1 MLKVL
6 YFFQKVY
13 GVNKMAKV
21 AISQKG
27 QLVIPKKFREKY
39 KIKPKTYLEL
49 IDTGNGIAL
58 IPTSDDPISFSKGML
73 KETNVSTKTLL
84 ESKRLDKEL
93 EEKKVKRQ
101 KSG

>member
-1 MLKVL
+1 MV
-6 YFFQKVY
+6 
-13 GVNKMAKV
+13 KV
-21 AISQKG
+21 AVSQKG

-39 KIKPKTYLEL
+39 KIRTKTYLEL

-58 IPTSDDPISFSKGML
+58 IPTSDDPISSSRGML
-73 KETNVSTKTLL
+73 KGAKVSTKTLL